1 MTGKRLRS
9 RWESDMATTIPHVVN
24 RLVIDSDD
32 TFDEMRQRYESLVPT
47 IDFAD
52 FAEVIATGDL
62 SRVQQ
67 YTAEHAPNSFVNF
80 WTLDPMPMMRLAG
93 NQQRAIT
100 YLMGNNVIAETMFR
114 HDPGIILYAPLRTAI
129 YEDTLGRAYFSID
142 QPSSKFASFG
152 DARIASV
159 GVHLDAKLANLL
171 QLMALPVPS
180 ELIAP

>member
-1 MTGKRLRS
+1 MADKRLQS
-9 RWESDMATTIPHVVN
+9 RWESDVATTTPHVVN
-24 RLVIDSDD
+24 RFVIDSDD

-47 IDFAD
+47 IDFGNL
-52 FAEVIATGDL
+52 AEVIATGDL

-80 WTLDPMPMMRLAG
+80 WTLDPMPMMRLVG

-114 HDPGIILYAPLRTAI
+114 HHPGIILYAPLRTAI

-159 GVHLDAKLANLL
+159 GFHLDAKLAKLL

-180 ELIAP
+180 ALIAP